1 MSFTEHVMALVREVG
16 HAMYVHDGCMHVHC
30 SSMQPCLELPLRF
43 KWGPPLREAA
53 RCCLG
58 VARIP
63 SHYVLVGHRVAHQGC
78 VWLDCYAAPNQTACG
93 PRPREAVGR
102 SPALGPSKTG
112 ACLTLRGGASLALR
126 GGAET
131 LSLLALPVTMAS
143 KTLHGIHVMVVDP
156 IGGRRFGP
164 SGRCLVPE
172 QGTPHLL

>member
-1 MSFTEHVMALVREVG
+1 M
-16 HAMYVHDGCMHVHC
+16 
-30 SSMQPCLELPLRF
+30 
-43 KWGPPLREAA
+43 
-53 RCCLG
+53 G

-131 LSLLALPVTMAS
+131 LSLFALPVTMAS

-172 QGTPHLL
+172 QGTPTFYHNVIPLMVDPIGGGALAHVGSAWSLNRGPPIKVLVAVAAADLGSGALIGRSCH